1 MDSSKARGSSTTE
14 PGRRTKRTSSITAAD
29 FNRKID
35 APVQPDIPKSF
46 AEERN
51 QTIESDAT
59 VASSNLVSS
68 RNPGLPRKV
77 VLEDIKRRSVGQN
90 AKEAI
95 SKPANFKEATGSQ
108 FGDKEK
114 TAQSNVASV
123 KNDGENVKTDEE
135 TRGAGKESQLE
146 TQSEILRLQKERDAA
161 VSDCRELISK
171 LKEAE
176 NVSKTELEK
185 AASRAAV
192 SSLEKEALEK
202 RIQDLEH
209 ALISS
214 RTNEME
220 DREMNESKSSRSR
233 QRFGKSVS
241 SIKQDQHTQTEA
253 SGDEYESLEN
263 LLLEL
268 QTENASLVKSQQS
281 IMEKLQDSVKKVAH
295 YKTLHENAE
304 RLADENLNEC
314 IVELQGNEQWLL
326 DEITA
331 KDMEIACL
339 SKQLDQSMIRL
350 ARTERSQIRK
360 LRDTEIIFKR
370 EETRMIEKI
379 EALEADVSV
388 LTEAKTAAEKQTT
401 AKINA
406 LESQIKGLK
415 SAIQPSS
422 VPSEL
427 QLKVTTLQN
436 ELTSK
441 DRQIAEM
448 RAASDSMM
456 DLQKQNSESLK
467 AEVETLKN
475 RLLLVEAGHLQYRED
490 ADITISGLK
499 KQITELLE
507 MDRPDASLDRIEDES
522 SDKLDT
528 SESNRRREVNFFK
541 SRMESLLIVEAEKE
555 KSIHALKLNIQEIEE
570 TNSAS
575 ISNLNA
581 EIFQLSQKLE
591 QRDGEQ
597 KVLVDLVREKNDAK
611 LQLILENEKL
621 MDTIKEHEKLSREAK
636 KTASAKQQQSSVAI
650 QINGTEFD
658 EKRMGLESRISEL
671 EATADRDVSEISRLN
686 NVIRIQSHNAN
697 SLEAS
702 KTDLESQIQ
711 AKNLLLSDQEDA
723 IDRLSK
729 ELATTSLQAGQAVER
744 VENLELR
751 LEEMA
756 RVQAA
761 DPSSVNDSLFE
772 VDRLQD
778 EINALRAQ
786 LEATTKLLTE
796 ERQSLEAEKER
807 RLTLLSEHLIQ
818 VARLEMMIEAA
829 STFGALND
837 SASFNRNSM
846 EDDFTCSSQ
855 DNSDPT
861 YAQSE
866 GSRSCGGLN
875 FERAESLEAHFEE
888 VPKRPESNSNVPR
901 SQSETVLDA
910 PKPEALNISLE
921 RGESEKQLFSK
932 DEKQTLTQDEE
943 SSYIFTVQDIKS
955 RNRAD
960 SFKSSQIPLFLLPGA
975 ILEERPSQFSLD
987 GVCNS
992 SEEMRPTSS
1001 QPNLPH
1007 VIKSVKQEMRKNLKN
1022 MNNLTK
1028 AASPEKNTPSDDSE
1042 DAIVDIGSFTGVN
1055 EWELPERWDS
1065 CFIVAV
1071 KTNLKDALVELD
1083 RAMRHDKNCDYSLI
1097 SKIRPSTFGK
1107 IQVSEN
1113 EIALW
1118 SQDDSISISIQ
1129 AGHYL
1134 NIYKRVQW
1142 IGNFEINKPI
1152 RASGLLACYVSTN
1165 EAAVVIDPENRV
1177 FVARSPGFA
1186 AYSLEGSLQLV
1197 EFVDLKDFG
1206 KDSECYERLLDG
1218 SRGALLG
1225 WKKNVFS
1232 TNGSEIP
1239 VATFYAVPKTSL
1251 LFLKRGSQLLQL
1263 KSGIHVIT
1271 NPENAFHG
1279 FFLTEGTA
1287 KFPTKPVYTTDGIEV
1302 VMEVNLEYRLDSA
1315 LLLAANYSSPLEALV
1330 TPTQSAVHALVSR
1343 LTYQQFQRSQRAE
1356 GEAPSKNEGWLDELK
1371 SATLE
1376 ELQKE
1381 AQLLGIHVSME
1392 PQDPTT
1398 PTDNRGADEAEF
1410 RSPQLAPQKQMN
1422 LKVSTNAPISSL
1434 SGRTPQTT
1442 SALTASPQSASPRRR
1457 SNSFTASEI
1466 NSRKH
1471 WELPSPQILHPTIID
1486 NPIEYH
1492 TNIPELKPP
1501 VFIEETEES
1510 SHENHQLASA
1520 EAPEAAVTLPK
1531 FQETIEELLAN
1542 EKWLID
1548 EITQKNKELELQT
1561 RLSNESQLKLARVE
1575 RALLRSESRLS
1586 SPTHKDKALS
1596 PTNCERGAFLSP
1608 GGASF
1613 GRLCSISAEN
1623 LPRFSNCEAS
1633 DGGEERNRKQDTHIG
1648 QNSTAKETE
1657 SESHSPSSTAQLQ
1670 QNNTVPLESYQ
1681 LLQTKLSEC
1690 ESMLLEFE
1698 GNEKWLLEEITG
1710 KDEEMGRLNKQ
1721 VLRLANKV
1729 VGLEKQMGNKDRTI
1743 AKLQSDAATTQSK
1756 LETMLAERETMRLA
1770 DDRLKK
1776 TQEADTK
1783 LLKTRIVEMEK
1794 EAIQKEEKLNSLQ
1807 HQLRELE
1814 DCLKKANQE
1823 NETSKLSIHQFE
1835 NALFEAT
1842 AHLKTD
1848 PKQGLHLKRLDDRLE
1863 PVVSSLETNL
1873 VARTEVEQ
1881 VPTAFEISP
1890 PTSTDESHHIDG
1902 EQTLKTCDGTM
1913 TDVTDAHENDAFS
1926 GELPSREQTTS
1937 SDSYELRELHTTPHA
1952 ADGNNTTRCSP
1963 EARSD
1968 CSELTEARICES
1980 LQNAEN
1986 ETKDSDEQS
1995 GAGFSAQAQAF
2006 SDLMAAAVEVV
2017 SALREAERLIVSAIG
2032 QIAERHDRVADG
2044 LEIAFISPPGPLE
2057 ERVIPTVSEKEKIA
2071 FEEMAVYCNQL
2082 KAAIDAI
2089 NSSDSRSRVIN
2100 EENCQKLVK
2109 SEQANSDLQNNLSIL
2124 QNDLSILQQQY
2135 SNERARNANAPSV
2148 DEVTVFLCASIGIAV
2163 LTAIPVKVVTFQRR
2177 LSEVEG
2183 RLAESLDGEKLEKRT
2198 HGLELILSEQTSALI
2213 DRIRELE
2220 TAICSKL
2227 DGLSQLE
2234 HEWSRYLASPMEDC
2248 RSGSLPATMSCESN
2262 SNLSKLH
2269 VLEADGETLFVREV
2283 RLSEPSIP
2291 DNAPPASISSSAAE
2305 VFCDAQQSAAASC
2318 GDLLE
2323 IKPSRLSEPLQTH
2336 MYHLEENQYS
2346 LDDLLASLDGE
2357 HFPTLSPDNQPS
2369 PTLSLESGIFESEAS
2384 TNVTRRESDQL
2395 GVIAQHSLDV
2405 GETRNAGLKT
2415 PVGVRKSVKPS
2426 DALAH
2431 RRYEPYV

>member
-1 MDSSKARGSSTTE
+1 
-14 PGRRTKRTSSITAAD
+14 
-29 FNRKID
+29 
-35 APVQPDIPKSF
+35 
-46 AEERN
+46 
-51 QTIESDAT
+51 
-59 VASSNLVSS
+59 
-68 RNPGLPRKV
+68 
-77 VLEDIKRRSVGQN
+77 
-90 AKEAI
+90 
-95 SKPANFKEATGSQ
+95 
-108 FGDKEK
+108 
-114 TAQSNVASV
+114 
-123 KNDGENVKTDEE
+123 
-135 TRGAGKESQLE
+135 
-146 TQSEILRLQKERDAA
+146 
-161 VSDCRELISK
+161 
-171 LKEAE
+171 
-176 NVSKTELEK
+176 
-185 AASRAAV
+185 
-192 SSLEKEALEK
+192 
-202 RIQDLEH
+202 
-209 ALISS
+209 
-214 RTNEME
+214 
-220 DREMNESKSSRSR
+220 
-233 QRFGKSVS
+233 
-241 SIKQDQHTQTEA
+241 KQDQHTQTEA

-360 LRDTEIIFKR
+360 LRDTESIFKR

-436 ELTSK
+436 ELASK

-448 RAASDSMM
+448 RAASDSMV

-507 MDRPDASLDRIEDES
+507 MDRPNASLERIEDES

-528 SESNRRREVNFFK
+528 SESNLHRDVNFFK
-541 SRMESLLIVEAEKE
+541 NKMESLLIVEVEKE

-621 MDTIKEHEKLSREAK
+621 TDTIKEHEKLSREAK

-658 EKRMGLESRISEL
+658 EKRTALESRISEL

-686 NVIRIQSHNAN
+686 NVIRIQSHAAN
-697 SLEAS
+697 SWEAS

-711 AKNLLLSDQEDA
+711 AKNLLLSDQEAA

-729 ELATTSLQAGQAVER
+729 ELVTTSLQASQAVER

-751 LEEMA
+751 LEEIA
-756 RVQAA
+756 RVQAG
-761 DPSSVNDSLFE
+761 DPSTVNDALFE

-818 VARLEMMIEAA
+818 VARLEVMIEAA

-837 SASFNRNSM
+837 SDSFNRNSM

-866 GSRSCGGLN
+866 GSRSCDGLT
-875 FERAESLEAHFEE
+875 FERAESLEGHFEE
-888 VPKRPESNSNVPR
+888 VPLPPESNSNVPR
-901 SQSETVLDA
+901 SKSETVLDA
-910 PKPEALNISLE
+910 PKSEALNISLE
-921 RGESEKQLFSK
+921 RGESEKQLFPK

-943 SSYIFTVQDIKS
+943 SGYIFTVQDIKA

-1022 MNNLTK
+1022 MNSLTK
-1028 AASPEKNTPSDDSE
+1028 VIAASPEKITPGDDSE

-1134 NIYKRVQW
+1134 NISKRVQW

-1381 AQLLGIHVSME
+1381 AQLLGIHVSMD

-1398 PTDNRGADEAEF
+1398 PTDNRRADEAEF

-1422 LKVSTNAPISSL
+1422 LKVSTNAAISSL
-1434 SGRTPQTT
+1434 SADGRTPQTT
-1442 SALTASPQSASPRRR
+1442 SALTASPQNASPRRR

-1471 WELPSPQILHPTIID
+1471 WELPSPQIVHPTIID

-1510 SHENHQLASA
+1510 SHEKHQLASA
-1520 EAPEAAVTLPK
+1520 EAPEAPEAAVTLPK

-1623 LPRFSNCEAS
+1623 LPRFSSREVS
-1633 DGGEERNRKQDTHIG
+1633 DGSEERNRKQDTAIG
-1648 QNSTAKETE
+1648 QNSTARQTE
-1657 SESHSPSSTAQLQ
+1657 SESHSPSSTSQLQ
-1670 QNNTVPLESYQ
+1670 QNNNSSLVPLESYQ

-1690 ESMLLEFE
+1690 ESTLLELE

-1710 KDEEMGRLNKQ
+1710 KDEEIRRLNEQ

-1729 VGLEKQMGNKDRTI
+1729 GGLEKQMGNKDRTI

-1835 NALFEAT
+1835 NALLEAT

-1848 PKQGLHLKRLDDRLE
+1848 PKQGLHLKRLDDSLE

-1873 VARTEVEQ
+1873 VVHAEVEQ

-1890 PTSTDESHHIDG
+1890 PTSTDKSHHIDV
-1902 EQTLKTCDGTM
+1902 EQTLKTYDGTM
-1913 TDVTDAHENDAFS
+1913 TNVTDAHENGAFS

-1937 SDSYELRELHTTPHA
+1937 SDSCELRELRTTPHT

-1968 CSELTEARICES
+1968 CSELIEARICES

-1995 GAGFSAQAQAF
+1995 GAEFSAQAQAF
-2006 SDLMAAAVEVV
+2006 SDLMAAAVEIV
-2017 SALREAERLIVSAIG
+2017 SALREAEPLIVSAIG
-2032 QIAERHDRVADG
+2032 QMAERHDRVAEG
-2044 LEIAFISPPGPLE
+2044 LEIALISPPGPLE
-2057 ERVIPTVSEKEKIA
+2057 EMVIPTVSEKEKIA

-2148 DEVTVFLCASIGIAV
+2148 DEV
-2163 LTAIPVKVVTFQRR
+2163 VTFQRR
-2177 LSEVEG
+2177 LSEVE
-2183 RLAESLDGEKLEKRT
+2183 RQLAESLDGEKLEKRT
-2198 HGLELILSEQTSALI
+2198 HGLELILQQLEAKSGLKSEQTSALI

-2220 TAICSKL
+2220 AAICSKL

-2234 HEWSRYLASPMEDC
+2234 HEWSRYLTSPMEDC
-2248 RSGSLPATMSCESN
+2248 RSDSLPATMSCESN

-2283 RLSEPSIP
+2283 RLSEPAIH
-2291 DNAPPASISSSAAE
+2291 DNAPPESISSSAAE

-2346 LDDLLASLDGE
+2346 LDDLLASLEGE

-2405 GETRNAGLKT
+2405 GETGNAGLKT

-2431 RRYEPYV
+2431 HRYEPYV